1 MWLLVIFLGII
12 CVGLVIWI
20 IAACCYYHSHLS
32 QYEALTHDLKL
43 LETTKDKLTDQV
55 STLRAS
61 IQNLTIDQA
70 QLTGALDSG
79 RRELESLVAQ
89 KATYELD
96 GCLIEQMASKR
107 GSEEELLKDVEMRLK
122 EAASQLDALRVQCVT
137 QTEQLDAAKSEL
149 VDAQKQK
156 EQFLKELEKVQFEL
170 DVAKNAWRT
179 VLEIGDAEKF
189 RMELTNREKKLIEVL
204 DEIKEMYP
212 EFKGDIAG
220 IEWNKVW
227 LPKAKVLCMNVGC
240 WDEKKTGIYKITLV
254 SDPKICYVGQSRDIK
269 ERWYEHI
276 KKMVGKDPS
285 GGEKL
290 YDDIRPDEVEW
301 EILEE
306 CSPNHLNER
315 EEYWIQYFG
324 CREIG
329 LNKK

>member
-1 MWLLVIFLGII
+1 MWLLAIFLGIL
-12 CVGLVIWI
+12 CVGLVISLI
-20 IAACCYYHSHLS
+20 VVSLYYFRHLS
-32 QYEALTHDLKL
+32 KCEALTSDLKL
-43 LETTKDKLTDQV
+43 LEFTRSKLESQIETSQL
-55 STLRAS
+55 SL
-61 IQNLTIDQA
+61 A
-70 QLTGALDSG
+70 QLTGALDSS

-96 GCLIEQMASKR
+96 GCLVEQMASKR

-122 EAASQLDALRVQCVT
+122 EAASHLDDLRTQALNQA
-137 QTEQLDAAKSEL
+137 QQLDAAKSEL
-149 VDAQKQK
+149 VDAQKRK

-170 DVAKNAWRT
+170 DAAKSAWRT

-212 EFKGDIAG
+212 EFKSDIAG

-240 WDEKKTGIYKITLV
+240 WDEKKVGIYKITLV

-276 KKMVGKDPS
+276 KKIVGKDPS

-301 EILEE
+301 EIIEE